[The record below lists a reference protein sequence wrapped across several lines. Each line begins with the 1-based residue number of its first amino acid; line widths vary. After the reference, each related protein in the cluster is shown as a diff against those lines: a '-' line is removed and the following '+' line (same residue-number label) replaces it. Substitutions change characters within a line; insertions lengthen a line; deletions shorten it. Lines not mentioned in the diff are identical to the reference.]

1 MKTTIYAIITAAL
14 IAACIVLSPSLM
26 QQVAAGA
33 PAANGKSDR
42 ADARPIGTACSQQ
55 AWPYF
60 EAACLRDTRNRLAQ
74 PRDVR
79 VIGLDRL
86 PTQIGTTAIATR

>member
-1 MKTTIYAIITAAL
+1 MKTTIYAIVTAAL

-26 QQVAAGA
+26 QEVAAGA
-33 PAANGKSDR
+33 PAINGKSDR

-55 AWPYF
+55 AWPYY
-60 EAACLRDTRNRLAQ
+60 EAACLRDTSNRLVQ

-86 PTQIGTTAIATR
+86 PASAGATAVASR